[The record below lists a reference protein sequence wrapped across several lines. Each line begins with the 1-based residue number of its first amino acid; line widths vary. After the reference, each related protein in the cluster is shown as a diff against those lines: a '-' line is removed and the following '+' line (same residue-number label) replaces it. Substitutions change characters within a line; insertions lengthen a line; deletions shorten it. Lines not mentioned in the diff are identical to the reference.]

1 MAFALGPKAEAA
13 GYRVTEFDEIGST
26 NAEALARAAAG
37 DRGSHWFV
45 TTLQTAGRGRR
56 GRPWHTPRGNLAA
69 THLAVLDPP
78 PAVAATLGFVAGLSL
93 DEAIRKVVPGLRIIT
108 ALDWTE
114 GVGESTDR
122 LRLKWPNDVL
132 IDGRKLAG
140 ILLEASS
147 LPDGRVAVAAGI
159 GVNVVAAPTGLPY
172 PAVAVAELGGT
183 ATAET
188 LFTALSDAWAGYAR
202 VWDGGRGFAIIRRE
216 WLARAAGIGADVAIS
231 VGGEVVS
238 GVFETID
245 EEGRL
250 VVRGMDGQRRTIT
263 AGEVHFGAVATL
275 RS

>member
-1 MAFALGPKAEAA
+1 
-13 GYRVTEFDEIGST
+13 
-26 NAEALARAAAG
+26 
-37 DRGSHWFV
+37 
-45 TTLQTAGRGRR
+45 
-56 GRPWHTPRGNLAA
+56 
-69 THLAVLDPP
+69 
-78 PAVAATLGFVAGLSL
+78 
-93 DEAIRKVVPGLRIIT
+93 
-108 ALDWTE
+108 
-114 GVGESTDR
+114 
-122 LRLKWPNDVL
+122 
-132 IDGRKLAG
+132 
-140 ILLEASS
+140 
-147 LPDGRVAVAAGI
+147 
-159 GVNVVAAPTGLPY
+159 
-172 PAVAVAELGGT
+172 VAVAELGGT